1 MSVPLPHEET
11 VKVKLLPDEALIE
24 KVQPVAVPALE
35 KSALATEFT
44 FCEKVIAKSIA
55 ELVLVG
61 VVCAVVNDVGTGAL
75 R

>member
-11 VKVKLLPDEALIE
+11 VKVKLVPDEALIE

-44 FCEKVIAKSIA
+44 FCEK
-55 ELVLVG
+55 
-61 VVCAVVNDVGTGAL
+61 
-75 R
+75 

>member
-1 MSVPLPHEET
+1 VR
-11 VKVKLLPDEALIE
+11 VKFVPDEELME
-24 KVQPVAVPALE
+24 KLQPDAVPALE

-61 VVCAVVNDVGTGAL
+61 VV
-75 R
+75 

>member
-1 MSVPLPHEET
+1 
-11 VKVKLLPDEALIE
+11 VKFVPDEALIE
-24 KVQPVAVPALE
+24 KLQPDAVPALE

-61 VVCAVVNDVGTGAL
+61 VV
-75 R
+75 